1 MKKFNDI
8 RIVCKHCNN
17 EIGLFDKEYITPIR
31 KKYTKCTHCGNSE
44 HERRRRVAIYNK
56 QLANVTWEENYSSK
70 DFFGVHEGF
79 YFIKEV

>member
-1 MKKFNDI
+1 MKEFKNI

-17 EIGLFDKEYITPIR
+17 EIGLFDKEYVTPLR
-31 KKYTKCTHCGNSE
+31 KRYAKCTHCGNSE
-44 HERRRRVAIYNK
+44 HERKRLVAELK
-56 QLANVTWEENYSSK
+56 KFKNVVWGEGYSSK